1 MPEQALRTAV
11 SGLAAATT
19 RVNASANNIANAGT
33 VGRVGA
39 GAGEADR
46 AFQAQTVQ
54 QSSTPGGGTRATI
67 TARNPATQTI
77 FAPDSPL
84 ANSQGLV
91 EAPNVDLGEE
101 LVNQI
106 SAEAAFKANAAVI
119 RSVDEQQD
127 DLLDILS

>member
-1 MPEQALRTAV
+1 MPDQALRTAV

-39 GAGEADR
+39 EAGDADR
-46 AFQAQTVQ
+46 AYQAQTVQ
-54 QSSTPGGGTRATI
+54 QTSAPGSGTRAAI
-67 TARNPATQTI
+67 VPRNPATQTV
-77 FAPDSPL
+77 FAPNSPL
-84 ANSQGLV
+84 ANGQGLV
-91 EAPNVDLGEE
+91 DAPNVDLGEE

>member
-1 MPEQALRTAV
+1 MPENALYSAV
-11 SGLAAATT
+11 SGLRAATT
-19 RVNASANNIANAGT
+19 RLNASANNIANAGT

-39 GAGEADR
+39 GDGDADQ

-54 QSSTPGGGTRATI
+54 QSSVPGGGTRAAI
-67 TARNPATQTI
+67 VPRSPATQTL

-84 ANSQGLV
+84 ANAQGLV
-91 EAPNVDLGEE
+91 DAPNVDLGEE

-106 SAEAAFKANAAVI
+106 TAEAAFKANAAVI
-119 RSVDEQQD
+119 RSVDDQQD

>member
-1 MPEQALRTAV
+1 MPDQALRTAV
-11 SGLAAATT
+11 SGLAAATS

-39 GAGEADR
+39 GDGDADQ

-54 QSSTPGGGTRATI
+54 QTSTPGGGTGAAI
-67 TARNPATQTI
+67 VPRNPATQTV

-84 ANSQGLV
+84 ANAQGLV

-101 LVNQI
+101 LVKMIETQRAYS
-106 SAEAAFKANAAVI
+106 SAATTLRTVEELLKTAT
-119 RSVDEQQD
+119 
-127 DLLDILS
+127 DLKR

>member
-1 MPEQALRTAV
+1 MPEQALYTAV
-11 SGLAAATT
+11 SGLRAAST

-39 GAGEADR
+39 QEGEADR
-46 AFQAQTVQ
+46 AFQAQAVQ
-54 QSSTPGGGTRATI
+54 QTSVPGGGTRATI
-67 TARNPATQTI
+67 TNRNPATQTI

-84 ANSQGLV
+84 ANAQGLV
-91 EAPNVDLGEE
+91 DAPNVDLGEE

-106 SAEAAFKANAAVI
+106 TAEAAFKANAAVI
-119 RSVDEQQD
+119 RSVDDQQD

>member
-1 MPEQALRTAV
+1 MPENALYTAV
-11 SGLAAATT
+11 SGLNAAT
-19 RVNASANNIANAGT
+19 RRLDASANNIANAGT

-39 GAGEADR
+39 QAGDADQ

-54 QSSTPGGGTRATI
+54 QTSTTGGGTRAAI
-67 TARNPATQTI
+67 VPRNPATQTV

-84 ANSQGLV
+84 ANGQGLV

>member
-1 MPEQALRTAV
+1 MPDQALRTAV

-39 GAGEADR
+39 AAGDADR
-46 AFQAQTVQ
+46 AYQAQTVQ
-54 QSSTPGGGTRATI
+54 QTSAPGSGTRAAI
-67 TARNPATQTI
+67 VPRNPATQTV

-84 ANSQGLV
+84 ANAQGLV
-91 EAPNVDLGEE
+91 DAPNVDLGEE

-106 SAEAAFKANAAVI
+106 TAKAAFKANAAVI

>member
-1 MPEQALRTAV
+1 MPDQALRTAV
-11 SGLAAATT
+11 SGLNAATQRLNT
-19 RVNASANNIANAGT
+19 SARNVANAGT

-39 GAGEADR
+39 EDGDADQ

-54 QSSTPGGGTRATI
+54 QTAVNGGTRATSI
-67 TARNPATQTI
+67 ARNPATQTI

-84 ANSQGLV
+84 ANAQGLV

-101 LVNQI
+101 LVTQI
-106 SAEAAFKANAAVI
+106 SAEAAFKASAAVI

-127 DLLDILS
+127 ELLDIIS